1 MITQAVY
8 AFWAEMAKN
17 ERHFKRFWTD
27 RESGRQKGGMSYIFL
42 HFRIL
47 A

>member
-1 MITQAVY
+1 MITQSVE

-27 RESGRQKGGMSYIFL
+27 RESSTKGSMSYIFL

>member
-27 RESGRQKGGMSYIFL
+27 RESGQKAKMSYIFL